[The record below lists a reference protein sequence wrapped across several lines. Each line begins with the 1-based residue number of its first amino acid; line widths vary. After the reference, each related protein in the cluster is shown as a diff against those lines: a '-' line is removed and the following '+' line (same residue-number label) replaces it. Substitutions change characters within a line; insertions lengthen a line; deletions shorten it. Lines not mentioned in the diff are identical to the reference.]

1 MLPGYGSMRARL
13 SKEDFSMQIEVVK
26 KDRTCFAEN
35 CPAQLRVIGLPG
47 WTLYVGKKP
56 ETLLDREALDQLRE
70 HVGPDEYA
78 TLVPDS
84 L

>member
-1 MLPGYGSMRARL
+1 
-13 SKEDFSMQIEVVK
+13 MQIEVVK
-26 KDRTCFAEN
+26 KDPCFAEN
-35 CPAQLRVIGLPG
+35 CPARLRVIGLPG

-56 ETLLDREALDQLRE
+56 ETLLDSEALAQLQE